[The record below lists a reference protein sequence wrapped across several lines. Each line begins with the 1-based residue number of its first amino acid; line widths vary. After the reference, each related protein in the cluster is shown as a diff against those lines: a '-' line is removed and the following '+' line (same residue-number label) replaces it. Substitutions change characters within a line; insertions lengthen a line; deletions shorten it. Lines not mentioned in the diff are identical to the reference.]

1 MDDYGGGYGGGG
13 SYGGG
18 YGGGYDANANQGQQ
32 NAYGGGQQ
40 NNGYGGGGGRGGG
53 FVSPQG
59 SNANSSQQGK
69 REEVTARTVTLRQVK
84 NSNKSDSS
92 DKFQIDGQDVNQVV
106 FVGLVLSKE
115 DKSTHQMFEIED
127 GTGRM
132 KVKKWNNR
140 DDDGSEQ
147 SEAQNPDAVGAW
159 MIREGD
165 YVCVQAQLKDFDGTK
180 QINAHGIRP
189 IRGDFNEVM
198 HYQLQAIYEHL
209 YFTKG
214 PLPDPRNPN
223 ASTGVGNLNAMKNG
237 VSGLGS
243 RGPAVTANNNSGV
256 TEKIVEIIRKSN
268 DGSGEGVSINTIQ
281 NELSKTGFDVK
292 TLRRVVADMC
302 DDGLL
307 YSTVDDDHFETTT
320 AD

>member
-13 SYGGG
+13 GYDAGGG
-18 YGGGYDANANQGQQ
+18 YGGGYDANQGQQ
-32 NAYGGGQQ
+32 NAYGGNQQ
-40 NNGYGGGGGRGGG
+40 QSNSYGGGNGGGGG

-59 SNANSSQQGK
+59 SNANSSQRG
-69 REEVTARTVTLRQVK
+69 RGEEITSRTLTLRQIL
-84 NSNKSDSS
+84 NSQKSATS
-92 DKFQIDGQDVNQVV
+92 DKFQVDGQDVNQVV
-106 FVGLVLSKE
+106 FVGTVLSKE

-140 DDDGSEQ
+140 DDDGTEQ

-159 MIREGD
+159 VIREGD
-165 YVCVQAQLKDFDGTK
+165 YVCVQAQLKDFDGK
-180 QINAHGIRP
+180 KVINAHGIRP

-214 PLPDPRNPN
+214 PLPDPRNP
-223 ASTGVGNLNAMKNG
+223 SGGVGNFNSMKNG
-237 VSGLGS
+237 TNGLGS
-243 RGPAVTANNNSGV
+243 RGPAVTANSNSGV
-256 TEKIVEIIRKSN
+256 SDKIVEIIRN
-268 DGSGEGVSINTIQ
+268 ATNHSGEGVSINTIQ
-281 NELSKTGFDVK
+281 NELSKTGFDTK
-292 TLRRVVADMC
+292 TLRRVVAEMC

-307 YSTVDDDHFETTT
+307 YSTVDDDHFETTA